1 MHAHWQD
8 VLPPFSF
15 APRATQFDAVGRGGF
30 FCALDDTGLIEV
42 SGADAASF
50 LHNQLTNDIEN
61 LPAGCARRA
70 GYCSPKGRLLA
81 TFLAWRQNESILLA
95 VAADIQAA
103 VQKRLGM
110 FVLRAKAKLRDATPD
125 HVVLALGGAGA
136 DAALGRYFDA
146 LPADALAIAQNA
158 HGTLIRL
165 PDAAGQ
171 ARYQWIVPVA
181 EASAA
186 HAALS
191 QQLQPVE
198 TAVARWLDVR
208 TGVPWIGAATQEQF
222 VPQMINWEVVD
233 GVNFRKGCYPG
244 QEIVARSQ
252 YRGTIKR
259 RLFLAHVDAEA
270 TPAMELFQE
279 GEQPCGMVVNAAPA
293 PGGGSDC
300 LVELQ
305 LAARGSDAPIHIGT
319 VDGAVLHFGELPY
332 ALPDPLAADV

>member
-15 APRATQFDAVGRGGF
+15 APRTAQFDAAMRGGF
-30 FCALDDTGLIEV
+30 VCALDDTGLIEV

-61 LPAGCARRA
+61 LPAVCARRA

-81 TFLAWRQNESILLA
+81 TFLAWRRNESIFLA
-95 VAADIQAA
+95 VAADVQAA
-103 VQKRLGM
+103 VQKRLSM
-110 FVLRAKAKLRDATPD
+110 FVLRAKAKLSDATPD

-136 DAALGRYFDA
+136 DAALGRYFDT

-171 ARYQWIVPVA
+171 TRYQWIVPVA

-186 HAALS
+186 WAALG

-198 TAVARWLDVR
+198 TAVARWLDVS
-208 TGVPWIGAATQEQF
+208 TGVPWVGAATQEQF

-259 RLFLAHVDAEA
+259 RLYLAHTETEA
-270 TPAMELFQE
+270 APAMELFQD
-279 GEQPCGMVVNAAPA
+279 GDQPCGMVVNAAPA

-305 LAARGSDAPIHIGT
+305 LAARANDAPVHLGT
-319 VDGAVLHFGELPY
+319 IAGAVLHFRELPY
-332 ALPDPLAADV
+332 ALPDPLAPDA

>member
-1 MHAHWQD
+1 MHAYWQD

-15 APRATQFDAVGRGGF
+15 APRATQFDAVARGGF
-30 FCALDDTGLIEV
+30 VCALDDTGLIEV
-42 SGADAASF
+42 SGTDAATF

-61 LPAGCARRA
+61 LPADCARRA

-81 TFLAWRQNESILLA
+81 TFLAWRQSESVFLA
-95 VAADIQAA
+95 VAADVQAA

-110 FVLRAKAKLRDATPD
+110 FVLRAKAKLSDATPD

-136 DAALGRYFDA
+136 DAALGRYFDT

-171 ARYQWIVPVA
+171 VRYQWIVPVA
-181 EASAA
+181 EASGAW
-186 HAALS
+186 AALG

-198 TAVARWLDVR
+198 PAVARWLDVR

-259 RLFLAHVDAEA
+259 RLYLAHTETEA
-270 TPAMELFQE
+270 APAMELFQD
-279 GEQPCGMVVNAAPA
+279 GDQPCGMVVNAAPA

-305 LAARGSDAPIHIGT
+305 VAAHENGVPVRLGAPG
-319 VDGAVLHFGELPY
+319 GAMLRFSELPY
-332 ALPDPLAADV
+332 ALPNPLAADA